1 MLLTRPRRGKSP
13 FITGIRENLITTR
26 HKRGYMLNCAKENVL
41 IIKSRG
47 PLLIAFIFIL
57 DLDQL
62 LSDFFVD
69 VPDLLFLC

>member
-1 MLLTRPRRGKSP
+1 
-13 FITGIRENLITTR
+13 
-26 HKRGYMLNCAKENVL
+26 MLNCAKENVL